1 MTIDAG
7 AAVPIAG
14 SLVAAIAAL
23 IGCVK
28 WIFRRGEASG
38 RAQMAHRAERKAQAQ
53 AEASLRAMA
62 ERMAELESELE
73 CMRTHRRRA

>member
-1 MTIDAG
+1 MAIDAS
-7 AAVPIAG
+7 AAVTIAS
-14 SLVAAIAAL
+14 SLVAVIVGL
-23 IGCVK
+23 ISCVK

-38 RAQMAHRAERKAQAQ
+38 RAQLEHRAERRAQAQ
-53 AEASLRAMA
+53 GEASLRVMA